1 MKKAFQNM
9 FTLALSALMII
20 NMIPGNI
27 YAEEIEE
34 DMNEA
39 VQENIETPEQTNEDL
54 PAEILVEESQQETE
68 APASEIKEEVKIE
81 ENKEEA
87 PLSEEK
93 EEKKEE
99 LILVE
104 EAVVMM
110 SEPMEAMNSV
120 IEAVEEAPAK
130 AEKIKITV
138 NFTDIINTNGSI
150 KTGSASSTLSKN
162 MSSWRILQAKFNNQI
177 PKADFSVGGTK
188 YHFTGEWAYEDGS
201 LVSIPMEFKYDDFN
215 EDTIINVHPIYET
228 IEAARLNFYK
238 IDNIS
243 YGSGSWANTNGSF
256 TTYSNTLKAP
266 SAKAHYQFL
275 YWQDGE
281 TGQIYNAGD
290 KFSISAAEIG
300 DGNTKDVRLYATW
313 QPSIT
318 LRYHNINGSTIST
331 KEVYEDIS
339 AYGYNA
345 PAISGC
351 KFLGWSLTPNGE
363 VLAENTVYS
372 KPALTVDPVTQNI
385 IDLYPVYSVSYRVE
399 HYIEGL
405 DGNYSLKE
413 AEDIADAAY
422 NSQVTA
428 EPRSYEGFSLSNDSN
443 RSGIAKS
450 GLVLKLYYSR
460 NSYKVSYE
468 YENVPA
474 NAPALPKTRT
484 YRYEEAVAIEK
495 VPAMSGYTFSGWD
508 KENFQMPAADV
519 VIKGSFD
526 INSHTVSYEYE
537 NAPENAPALP
547 ENKEY
552 EFGAEVKVA
561 LVEKIEGY
569 TFQGWD
575 KEDFTMPD
583 EDVVIKGSYKINSHD
598 VIYKVDGMN
607 IEVPETM
614 SYEYGK
620 EVKVAENLEL
630 EGYTFSG
637 WDKKDFTMPDEDV
650 IINGSFTINS
660 YTVSYEYEN
669 APENAPALPENKE
682 YEFGTEVKVAEA
694 QKIEGY
700 TFQGWDKE
708 DFTMPAANV
717 VIKGSYDINSHE
729 VSYKVDGMDIEV
741 PETMSYEYGKEV
753 KIAEDLELEGYTFSG
768 WDKED
773 FTMPDEDVTING
785 SFSINSYTVSYE
797 YENAPEN
804 APTLPE
810 TREYEF
816 NSEVEV
822 AAEEKL
828 EGYTFS
834 GWDKENFTMPAANV
848 IIKGSYTVNS
858 HNVSYKVDG
867 MDVEVPETMSY
878 EYGKEVKIAEDLE
891 VEGYTFSGWD
901 KKDFQMPDEDVT
913 INGSFSINSY
923 KVTYEYENAPENAP
937 ALPETKEY
945 EFASDVKV
953 ESGLELEGYT
963 FSGWDK
969 EDFQMPSEDVT
980 IKGSFTINTYSVRF
994 LDDDGSLLELDEEVE
1009 YGNMASYDGKTPVK
1023 ASDGRYSYT
1032 FTGWSKELS
1041 EVKEDQEYVAQY
1053 KAELIPIVSEDSP
1066 EESKPQSPSSPIK
1079 VETPEEPEVE
1089 IEEAL
1094 APLAE
1099 AEVEVNEAAQ
1109 IIIEDDAAPK
1119 AEYKTWALYNLIAT
1133 IITALTGLYMII
1145 SFFTKRNEKE
1155 EEEEENKE
1163 EEDNRRNN
1171 WSKFL
1176 GLVPMIASII
1186 AFILTEDMRNVMVLK
1201 DRYTITM
1208 IVIALFE
1215 LVLAFITRNRKE
1227 EKEEEEE
1234 DELLLIE
1241 A

>member
-1 MKKAFQNM
+1 MKKAFRNM

-27 YAEEIEE
+27 YADEIEE
-34 DMNEA
+34 DINEA
-39 VQENIETPEQTNEDL
+39 VQENIEAPEQTNENL

-318 LRYHNINGSTIST
+318 LRYHNINGSTTST

-351 KFLGWSLTPNGE
+351 KFLGWSLSANGE

-372 KPALTVDPVTQNI
+372 KPALTVDPVNQNI

-428 EPRSYEGFSLSNDSN
+428 EARSYEGFSLSSASN

-460 NSYKVSYE
+460 NSYTVSYE

-474 NAPALPKTRT
+474 NAPALPESRT

-495 VPAMSGYTFSGWD
+495 APAMSGYTFSGWN
-508 KENFQMPAADV
+508 KENFQMPAANV

-526 INSHTVSYEYE
+526 INSHTVTYRYE

-547 ENKEY
+547 EAKDY

-598 VIYKVDGMN
+598 VIYKVDGMD

-614 SYEYGK
+614 SYEYG
-620 EVKVAENLEL
+620 EQVKIAEDLEL

-637 WDKKDFTMPDEDV
+637 WDKEDFQMPDEDV
-650 IINGSFTINS
+650 TISGSFSINS

-669 APENAPALPENKE
+669 APENAPALPETRK
-682 YEFGTEVKVAEA
+682 YEFNSEVEVAAEENL
-694 QKIEGY
+694 EGY
-700 TFQGWDKE
+700 TFSGWDKE
-708 DFTMPAANV
+708 NFTMPAANV
-717 VIKGSYDINSHE
+717 IIKGSYDINSHE

-753 KIAEDLELEGYTFSG
+753 K
-768 WDKED
+768 
-773 FTMPDEDVTING
+773 V
-785 SFSINSYTVSYE
+785 
-797 YENAPEN
+797 
-804 APTLPE
+804 
-810 TREYEF
+810 
-816 NSEVEV
+816 
-822 AAEEKL
+822 
-828 EGYTFS
+828 
-834 GWDKENFTMPAANV
+834 
-848 IIKGSYTVNS
+848 
-858 HNVSYKVDG
+858 
-867 MDVEVPETMSY
+867 
-878 EYGKEVKIAEDLE
+878 AEDLE

-923 KVTYEYENAPENAP
+923 KVSYEYENAPENAP
-937 ALPETKEY
+937 ALPEAKEY

-969 EDFQMPSEDVT
+969 EDFKMPSQDVT

-994 LDDDGSLLELDEEVE
+994 LNDDGSLLELDEEVE

-1099 AEVEVNEAAQ
+1099 PEVEVEVNEAAQ

-1201 DRYTITM
+1201 DRYTISM

-1227 EKEEEEE
+1227 EKEEEE

>member
-27 YAEEIEE
+27 YAEENETQI
-34 DMNEA
+34 NEA
-39 VQENIETPEQTNEDL
+39 VQENVET
-54 PAEILVEESQQETE
+54 AEN
-68 APASEIKEEVKIE
+68 KIE
-81 ENKEEA
+81 EISTEIAVQEVQTPSENKEEVPVKEETKIEEVKEEA
-87 PLSEEK
+87 PDENKTEEAVKEEALPENKIEEAAKEETPVLENK

-99 LILVE
+99 LILT
-104 EAVVMM
+104 EAAVIMA

-138 NFTDIINTNGSI
+138 NFTDILKTDGTT
-150 KTGSASSTLSKN
+150 KTGTASSTLSKN
-162 MSSWRILQAKFNNQI
+162 LSSWKILQAKFNNQVTY
-177 PKADFSVGGTK
+177 KDFTVKGTK

-201 LVSIPMEFKYDDFN
+201 PVSIPMEFKYDDFN
-215 EDTIINVHPIYET
+215 EDTIINVHPIYEKT
-228 IEAARLNFYK
+228 EAARLNFYK

-243 YGSGSWANTNGSF
+243 YGSGSWANTAGSF
-256 TTYSNTLKAP
+256 TTYTNTLKAP

-290 KFSISAAEIG
+290 KFSIKATDIG

-318 LRYHNINGSTIST
+318 LRYHNISGSTIST

-345 PAISGC
+345 PAVSGC

-363 VLAENTVYS
+363 VLAESTVYG
-372 KPALTVDPVTQNI
+372 KPALTVNPVAQNI
-385 IDLYPVYSVSYRVE
+385 IDLYPVYSVSYKVE
-399 HYIEGL
+399 HYTQGL
-405 DGNYSLKE
+405 DGSYSLKE
-413 AEDIADAAY
+413 TENIEDAAY
-422 NSQVTA
+422 NTQVYA
-428 EPRSYEGFSLSNDSN
+428 NERSYEGFSVNGDSI

-460 NSYKVSYE
+460 NSYTVSYE

-474 NAPALPKTRT
+474 NAPALPESRT
-484 YRYEEAVAIEK
+484 YLFEENVKIENDA
-495 VPAMSGYTFSGWD
+495 AMKGYSFSGWQAED
-508 KENFQMPAADV
+508 FTMPAHNV
-519 VIKGSFD
+519 VIKGSFKV
-526 INSHTVSYEYE
+526 NAHKVSYEYE

-547 ENKEY
+547 ENKDY

-561 LVEKIEGY
+561 DAKEIEGY

-575 KEDFTMPD
+575 T
-583 EDVVIKGSYKINSHD
+583 
-598 VIYKVDGMN
+598 
-607 IEVPETM
+607 
-614 SYEYGK
+614 
-620 EVKVAENLEL
+620 
-630 EGYTFSG
+630 
-637 WDKKDFTMPDEDV
+637 KDFTMPDEDV
-650 IINGSFTINS
+650 II
-660 YTVSYEYEN
+660 
-669 APENAPALPENKE
+669 
-682 YEFGTEVKVAEA
+682 
-694 QKIEGY
+694 
-700 TFQGWDKE
+700 
-708 DFTMPAANV
+708 
-717 VIKGSYDINSHE
+717 KGSYKVNSHN

-741 PETMSYEYGKEV
+741 PETMSYEYGKQV
-753 KIAEDLELEGYTFSG
+753 KIAEDLKLEGYTFSG
-768 WDKED
+768 WDRKD
-773 FTMPDEDVTING
+773 FAMPDEDVTING
-785 SFSINSYTVSYE
+785 SFSINSYKVSYE

-804 APTLPE
+804 APVLPE

-834 GWDKENFTMPAANV
+834 GWDKENFSMPAADV
-848 IIKGSYTVNS
+848 VIKGSYKVNS

-867 MDVEVPETMSY
+867 MGIEVPETMSY
-878 EYGKEVKIAEDLE
+878 EYGKQVKIAEDLKL
-891 VEGYTFSGWD
+891 EGYTFSGWD

-923 KVTYEYENAPENAP
+923 KVSYEYENAPENAP
-937 ALPETKEY
+937 VLPETKEY
-945 EFASDVKV
+945 EFNSDVKV

-969 EDFQMPSEDVT
+969 ENFSMPAADVV
-980 IKGSFTINTYSVRF
+980 IKGSFAINTYNVRF
-994 LDDDGSLLELDEEVE
+994 VNDDGSLLELDEKVE
-1009 YGNMASYDGKTPVK
+1009 YGNMASYDGQTPVK

-1079 VETPEEPEVE
+1079 IETPEEPEVE

-1099 AEVEVNEAAQ
+1099 AEVEVEINEAAAE

-1119 AEYKTWALYNLIAT
+1119 AEFKTWALYNLIAT
-1133 IITALTGLYMII
+1133 IITALTGLFMII
-1145 SFFTKRNEKE
+1145 SFFTKKNED
-1155 EEEEENKE
+1155 EEEENE
-1163 EEDNRRNN
+1163 EENENRRSN

-1176 GLVPMIASII
+1176 GIIPMVAAII

-1201 DRYTITM
+1201 DEYTIAM

-1215 LVLAFITRNRKE
+1215 LVLAFITRNK
-1227 EKEEEEE
+1227 KEEEEE
-1234 DELLLIE
+1234 EEDKLQLVE

>member
-27 YAEEIEE
+27 YAEENETQI
-34 DMNEA
+34 NEA
-39 VQENIETPEQTNEDL
+39 VQETIEVSGTKTEEIPTEIAVQEVQTP
-54 PAEILVEESQQETE
+54 S
-68 APASEIKEEVKIE
+68 

-87 PLSEEK
+87 PVKEETKIEEVKEEAPAENKTEEAVKEEALPENKIEEAVKEETPVLENK

-99 LILVE
+99 LILTE
-104 EAVVMM
+104 AAVVMT

-138 NFTDIINTNGSI
+138 NFTDILKTDGTT
-150 KTGSASSTLSKN
+150 KTGTASSTLSKN
-162 MSSWRILQAKFNNQI
+162 LSSWKILQAKFNNQVTY
-177 PKADFSVGGTK
+177 KDFTVKGTK

-201 LVSIPMEFKYDDFN
+201 PVSIPMEFKYDDFN
-215 EDTIINVHPIYET
+215 EDTIINVHPIYEK

-243 YGSGSWANTNGSF
+243 YGSGSWANTAGSF
-256 TTYSNTLKAP
+256 TTYTNTLKAP

-290 KFSISAAEIG
+290 KFSIKATDIG

-318 LRYHNINGSTIST
+318 LRYHNISGSTIST

-345 PAISGC
+345 PAVSGC

-363 VLAENTVYS
+363 VLAESTVYG
-372 KPALTVDPVTQNI
+372 KPALTVNPVAQNI
-385 IDLYPVYSVSYRVE
+385 IDLYPVYSVSYNVE
-399 HYIEGL
+399 HYTQGL
-405 DGNYSLKE
+405 DGSYSLRE
-413 AEDIADAAY
+413 TENIEDAAY
-422 NSQVTA
+422 NTQVYA
-428 EPRSYEGFSLSNDSN
+428 DERSYEGFSVNSDSI

-460 NSYKVSYE
+460 NSYTVSYE

-474 NAPALPKTRT
+474 NAPALPESRT
-484 YRYEEAVAIEK
+484 YLFEENVKIENDA
-495 VPAMSGYTFSGWD
+495 AMKGYSFSGWQAED
-508 KENFQMPAADV
+508 FTMPAHNV
-519 VIKGSFD
+519 VIKGSFKV
-526 INSHTVSYEYE
+526 NAHKVSYEYE

-547 ENKEY
+547 ENKDY

-561 LVEKIEGY
+561 DAKEIEGY

-575 KEDFTMPD
+575 T
-583 EDVVIKGSYKINSHD
+583 
-598 VIYKVDGMN
+598 
-607 IEVPETM
+607 
-614 SYEYGK
+614 
-620 EVKVAENLEL
+620 
-630 EGYTFSG
+630 
-637 WDKKDFTMPDEDV
+637 KDFAMPDEDV
-650 IINGSFTINS
+650 II
-660 YTVSYEYEN
+660 
-669 APENAPALPENKE
+669 
-682 YEFGTEVKVAEA
+682 
-694 QKIEGY
+694 
-700 TFQGWDKE
+700 
-708 DFTMPAANV
+708 
-717 VIKGSYDINSHE
+717 KGSYKVNSHN

-741 PETMSYEYGKEV
+741 PETMSYEYGKQV
-753 KIAEDLELEGYTFSG
+753 KIAEDLKLEGYTFSG
-768 WDKED
+768 WDRKD
-773 FTMPDEDVTING
+773 FAMPDEDVTING
-785 SFSINSYTVSYE
+785 SFSINSYKVSYE

-804 APTLPE
+804 APKLPE

-834 GWDKENFTMPAANV
+834 GWDKENFSMPAADV
-848 IIKGSYTVNS
+848 IIKGS
-858 HNVSYKVDG
+858 
-867 MDVEVPETMSY
+867 
-878 EYGKEVKIAEDLE
+878 
-891 VEGYTFSGWD
+891 
-901 KKDFQMPDEDVT
+901 
-913 INGSFSINSY
+913 
-923 KVTYEYENAPENAP
+923 
-937 ALPETKEY
+937 
-945 EFASDVKV
+945 FA
-953 ESGLELEGYT
+953 
-963 FSGWDK
+963 
-969 EDFQMPSEDVT
+969 
-980 IKGSFTINTYSVRF
+980 INTYNVRF
-994 LDDDGSLLELDEEVE
+994 VNDDGSLLELDEKVE
-1009 YGNMASYDGKTPVK
+1009 YGNMASYDGQTPVK

-1079 VETPEEPEVE
+1079 IETPEEPEVE

-1099 AEVEVNEAAQ
+1099 AEVEVEINEAAAE

-1119 AEYKTWALYNLIAT
+1119 AEFKTWALYNLIAT
-1133 IITALTGLYMII
+1133 IITALTGLFMII
-1145 SFFTKRNEKE
+1145 SFFTKKNEDKE
-1155 EEEEENKE
+1155 EENEEENE
-1163 EEDNRRNN
+1163 NRRSN

-1176 GLVPMIASII
+1176 GIIPMVAAII

-1201 DRYTITM
+1201 DEYTIAM

-1215 LVLAFITRNRKE
+1215 LVLAFITRNK
-1227 EKEEEEE
+1227 KEEEEE
-1234 DELLLIE
+1234 EEDKLQLVE